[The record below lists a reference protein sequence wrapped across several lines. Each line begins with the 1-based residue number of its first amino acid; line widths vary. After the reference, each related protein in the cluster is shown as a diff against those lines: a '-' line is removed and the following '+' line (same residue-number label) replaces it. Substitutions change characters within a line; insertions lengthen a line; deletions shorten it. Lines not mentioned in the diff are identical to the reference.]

1 MNTAVANNE
10 VDVNAFQSYAYL
22 VAYNEANTAKI
33 APLSTT
39 YLEPMGI
46 YSSKV
51 KTLAEFKNGATIAI
65 PNDGANES
73 RALLLL
79 QSAGLVKLKNDFD
92 FVKGTS
98 KDIVENNKAL
108 VIKPIQMATAVR
120 VKDEVDAIVLGNT
133 LAMEGGLNVLKDAIY
148 YEPIDQTTKMNVNVL
163 AVAEARQNDPVLK
176 KVGEL
181 YHVAAVGKYVQEHFG
196 GTKIDVNKP
205 HYQLKG
211 QTIPA
216 LDQINLDIPEGSIFG
231 VIGYSGA
238 GKSTL
243 IRLINLLERPTE
255 GQVIIN
261 QKDFTALDA
270 KALRQERANI
280 GMIFQH
286 FNLLQT
292 KTVAA
297 NIEMPMKLLGY
308 SKAEREKR
316 LNELLEFIDLK
327 HKKEA
332 YPDELSGGQKQR
344 VGIARALANHP
355 KILLCDEATSAL
367 DPQTTKS
374 VLDLLKK
381 INQEQGIT
389 IVMVTHEMDVIQ
401 SICSHVAVM
410 ELGKVVET
418 GKTVDLFSRPQHA
431 TTQNFIQTILHQ
443 QLPIKL
449 LNNLEHKH
457 HHSIYRLQFLG
468 NSAHET
474 VIQNLIKQFDISL
487 NILFANMIEIDGNVI
502 GQMFV
507 QLLGDESLIA
517 EAVEFLKQHGVAVEQ
532 SGELA

>member
-1 MNTAVANNE
+1 MLNREEKMKKILGIALGLSVVLTGCSKPVADAAKTDTAAAEQTVTIASTGSDADIWRHIATLPETKAAGLKLDIKNFTDYVAMNTAVANNE

-205 HYQLKG
+205 VSYLTQ
-211 QTIPA
+211 
-216 LDQINLDIPEGSIFG
+216 
-231 VIGYSGA
+231 
-238 GKSTL
+238 
-243 IRLINLLERPTE
+243 
-255 GQVIIN
+255 
-261 QKDFTALDA
+261 A
-270 KALRQERANI
+270 K
-280 GMIFQH
+280 
-286 FNLLQT
+286 
-292 KTVAA
+292 
-297 NIEMPMKLLGY
+297 
-308 SKAEREKR
+308 
-316 LNELLEFIDLK
+316 
-327 HKKEA
+327 
-332 YPDELSGGQKQR
+332 
-344 VGIARALANHP
+344 
-355 KILLCDEATSAL
+355 
-367 DPQTTKS
+367 
-374 VLDLLKK
+374 
-381 INQEQGIT
+381 
-389 IVMVTHEMDVIQ
+389 
-401 SICSHVAVM
+401 
-410 ELGKVVET
+410 
-418 GKTVDLFSRPQHA
+418 
-431 TTQNFIQTILHQ
+431 
-443 QLPIKL
+443 
-449 LNNLEHKH
+449 
-457 HHSIYRLQFLG
+457 
-468 NSAHET
+468 
-474 VIQNLIKQFDISL
+474 
-487 NILFANMIEIDGNVI
+487 
-502 GQMFV
+502 
-507 QLLGDESLIA
+507 
-517 EAVEFLKQHGVAVEQ
+517 
-532 SGELA
+532 

>member
-1 MNTAVANNE
+1 MKKLFSVLFSASVLTLTACGKQEAPKTETTEAKAGAEQTVVMASTGSDADIWRYIATLPETKAAGIKLEVKNFTDYVAMNTAVANNE

-205 HYQLKG
+205 VSYLTQ
-211 QTIPA
+211 
-216 LDQINLDIPEGSIFG
+216 
-231 VIGYSGA
+231 
-238 GKSTL
+238 
-243 IRLINLLERPTE
+243 
-255 GQVIIN
+255 
-261 QKDFTALDA
+261 A
-270 KALRQERANI
+270 K
-280 GMIFQH
+280 
-286 FNLLQT
+286 
-292 KTVAA
+292 
-297 NIEMPMKLLGY
+297 
-308 SKAEREKR
+308 
-316 LNELLEFIDLK
+316 
-327 HKKEA
+327 
-332 YPDELSGGQKQR
+332 
-344 VGIARALANHP
+344 
-355 KILLCDEATSAL
+355 
-367 DPQTTKS
+367 
-374 VLDLLKK
+374 
-381 INQEQGIT
+381 
-389 IVMVTHEMDVIQ
+389 
-401 SICSHVAVM
+401 
-410 ELGKVVET
+410 
-418 GKTVDLFSRPQHA
+418 
-431 TTQNFIQTILHQ
+431 
-443 QLPIKL
+443 
-449 LNNLEHKH
+449 
-457 HHSIYRLQFLG
+457 
-468 NSAHET
+468 
-474 VIQNLIKQFDISL
+474 
-487 NILFANMIEIDGNVI
+487 
-502 GQMFV
+502 
-507 QLLGDESLIA
+507 
-517 EAVEFLKQHGVAVEQ
+517 
-532 SGELA
+532 

>member
-1 MNTAVANNE
+1 MLTREEKMKKILGIALGLSVALTGCSKPEAPATDAAKTDTAAAEQTVTIASTGSDADIWRHIATLPETKAAGLKLDIKNFTDYVAMNTAVANNE

-148 YEPIDQTTKMNVNVL
+148 YEPIDQTTKMNVNIL

-205 HYQLKG
+205 VSYLTQ
-211 QTIPA
+211 
-216 LDQINLDIPEGSIFG
+216 
-231 VIGYSGA
+231 
-238 GKSTL
+238 
-243 IRLINLLERPTE
+243 
-255 GQVIIN
+255 
-261 QKDFTALDA
+261 A
-270 KALRQERANI
+270 K
-280 GMIFQH
+280 
-286 FNLLQT
+286 
-292 KTVAA
+292 
-297 NIEMPMKLLGY
+297 
-308 SKAEREKR
+308 
-316 LNELLEFIDLK
+316 
-327 HKKEA
+327 
-332 YPDELSGGQKQR
+332 
-344 VGIARALANHP
+344 
-355 KILLCDEATSAL
+355 
-367 DPQTTKS
+367 
-374 VLDLLKK
+374 
-381 INQEQGIT
+381 
-389 IVMVTHEMDVIQ
+389 
-401 SICSHVAVM
+401 
-410 ELGKVVET
+410 
-418 GKTVDLFSRPQHA
+418 
-431 TTQNFIQTILHQ
+431 
-443 QLPIKL
+443 
-449 LNNLEHKH
+449 
-457 HHSIYRLQFLG
+457 
-468 NSAHET
+468 
-474 VIQNLIKQFDISL
+474 
-487 NILFANMIEIDGNVI
+487 
-502 GQMFV
+502 
-507 QLLGDESLIA
+507 
-517 EAVEFLKQHGVAVEQ
+517 
-532 SGELA
+532 

>member
-1 MNTAVANNE
+1 MLNREEKMKKILGIALGLSVALTGCSKPEAPATDAAKKDTAAAEQTVTIASTGSDADIWRHIATLPETKAAGLKLDIKNFTDYVAMNTAVANNE

-205 HYQLKG
+205 VSYLTQ
-211 QTIPA
+211 
-216 LDQINLDIPEGSIFG
+216 
-231 VIGYSGA
+231 
-238 GKSTL
+238 
-243 IRLINLLERPTE
+243 
-255 GQVIIN
+255 
-261 QKDFTALDA
+261 A
-270 KALRQERANI
+270 K
-280 GMIFQH
+280 
-286 FNLLQT
+286 
-292 KTVAA
+292 
-297 NIEMPMKLLGY
+297 
-308 SKAEREKR
+308 
-316 LNELLEFIDLK
+316 
-327 HKKEA
+327 
-332 YPDELSGGQKQR
+332 
-344 VGIARALANHP
+344 
-355 KILLCDEATSAL
+355 
-367 DPQTTKS
+367 
-374 VLDLLKK
+374 
-381 INQEQGIT
+381 
-389 IVMVTHEMDVIQ
+389 
-401 SICSHVAVM
+401 
-410 ELGKVVET
+410 
-418 GKTVDLFSRPQHA
+418 
-431 TTQNFIQTILHQ
+431 
-443 QLPIKL
+443 
-449 LNNLEHKH
+449 
-457 HHSIYRLQFLG
+457 
-468 NSAHET
+468 
-474 VIQNLIKQFDISL
+474 
-487 NILFANMIEIDGNVI
+487 
-502 GQMFV
+502 
-507 QLLGDESLIA
+507 
-517 EAVEFLKQHGVAVEQ
+517 
-532 SGELA
+532 